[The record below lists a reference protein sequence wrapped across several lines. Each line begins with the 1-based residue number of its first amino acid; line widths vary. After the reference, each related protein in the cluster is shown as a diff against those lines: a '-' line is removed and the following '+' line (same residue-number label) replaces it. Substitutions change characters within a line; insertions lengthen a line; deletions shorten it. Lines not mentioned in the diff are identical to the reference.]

1 MPAVVLPAAPYLY
14 DLDDG
19 PHGRHDGE
27 CNYTDFQIGK
37 GLSGGKAHGAGEL
50 LNMGNRLIL
59 TGDVLSRTITG
70 MTYLYS
76 LCLLI
81 LALWLASE
89 IVARDLSSPAPKDPY
104 RLDRWRKG
112 ERDPDQ

>member
-1 MPAVVLPAAPYLY
+1 MEKCVLKVWA
-14 DLDDG
+14 
-19 PHGRHDGE
+19 R
-27 CNYTDFQIGK
+27 FV
-37 GLSGGKAHGAGEL
+37 
-50 LNMGNRLIL
+50 L
-59 TGDVLSRTITG
+59 TGGALSRTIMG
-70 MTYLYS
+70 MMYLYS

-112 ERDPDQ
+112 EEDPDQ

>member
-1 MPAVVLPAAPYLY
+1 VEKWVLKVLA
-14 DLDDG
+14 
-19 PHGRHDGE
+19 R
-27 CNYTDFQIGK
+27 FV
-37 GLSGGKAHGAGEL
+37 LSGGA
-50 LNMGNRLIL
+50 
-59 TGDVLSRTITG
+59 LSRKITG

-112 ERDPDQ
+112 EGDPDQYPPSVSLLVATSRPPVARK